1 MERKDFKTL
10 VQPYIKLDLIVM
22 VVISL
27 IVLYLKLWAGVAC
40 LVAVVFVSI
49 YHAKIAAVQTEKQI
63 AEIKSNL
70 TQENDEITRNF
81 IDTCPIYM
89 CISNI
94 NGDVTWSNE
103 GFRNEITSEDSIA
116 EIIDSKILKKLFEQE
131 QYEAIITY
139 KESRYKLTA
148 STQDESGHSK
158 RMIYFENVTAAEIVR
173 DKFKDSRPAFAL
185 INVDNYD
192 ELMAASPVEKQS
204 VIVAEIETMLREWA
218 ATLNASLTRYR
229 SNRYILF
236 CEHKEIDAML
246 KDNFSIMEKIHEV
259 ETEADFPTTLSIGI
273 GVDAATLAE
282 LDTYAYQALDL
293 ALGRGGDQ
301 VVIKRSSDDIEYFGG
316 SLSNVERRNKGK
328 SRIMAHA
335 LVQLIHDADK
345 VLVMGHVR
353 PDLDSFGSAIG
364 VAALAQAAKK
374 KAYIVL
380 NEPNEAIE
388 LAYQAARETG
398 RFEFINGE
406 MANALAMRET
416 LLVIVDTHIGP
427 MCEEQSLLD
436 RCKKLVVID
445 HHRKSANAIENT
457 MLTYMEP
464 FASSASEQVCEM
476 IQYAG
481 NNFEFEK
488 FEMDALLAGITLDT
502 KNFTQN
508 TGARTFESA
517 SWLRRNGADMRNV
530 MNFFKMRLDFFQ
542 KKVNMIASAEILNN
556 GYAIAYTKESDE
568 SMQVLTAQAAD
579 ELLEMRGVNAV
590 FVAGALTNGKTT
602 VSARSNGLINVQVM
616 MEHFG
621 GGGHINIAA
630 AQFEQTPELAIQEV
644 IKYLREEKLI

>member
-10 VQPYIKLDLIVM
+10 VQPYIRLDLIVM
-22 VVISL
+22 VAISL
-27 IVLYLKLWAGVAC
+27 VVLYLKLWVGVAC
-40 LVAVVFVSI
+40 LVAVLIVNI
-49 YHAKIAAVQTEKQI
+49 YHSKITAAKTEKQI

-70 TQENDEITRNF
+70 TRENDEITRNF
-81 IDTCPIYM
+81 IDTCPIFM
-89 CISNI
+89 CISDI
-94 NGDVTWSNE
+94 AGTVSWSNE
-103 GFRNEITSEDSIA
+103 GFRNEITSEDTIA
-116 EIIDSKILKKLFEQE
+116 GIIDEATLKKLFEKDQF
-131 QYEAIITY
+131 
-139 KESRYKLTA
+139 ESIVDYNDARYKVSA
-148 STQDESGHSK
+148 SSQDESGHSK

-173 DKFKDSRPAFAL
+173 DKFRDSRTAFVL

-204 VIVAEIETMLREWA
+204 VIVAEIETLLREWA
-218 ATLNASLTRYR
+218 ASIDASLTRYR
-229 SNRYILF
+229 SNRFILI
-236 CEHKEIDAML
+236 CEHRQIEAMR
-246 KDNFSIMEKIHEV
+246 KDKFSIMEKIHEV
-259 ETEADFPTTLSIGI
+259 ETEADFPTTLSMGI
-273 GVDAATLAE
+273 GVEAANLAE

-301 VVIKRSSDDIEYFGG
+301 VVIKKSGDDIEYYGG

-335 LVQLIHDADK
+335 LIQLINDADK
-345 VLVMGHVR
+345 VLVMGHAR

-380 NEPNEAIE
+380 NEPNEAID
-388 LAYQAARETG
+388 LAYQAARETN
-398 RFEFINGE
+398 RFEFINSE
-406 MANALAMRET
+406 MANALAQRET

-427 MCEEQSLLD
+427 MCEDETLLEN
-436 RCKKLVVID
+436 CKKLVVID
-445 HHRKSANAIENT
+445 HHRKSASAIENT
-457 MLTYMEP
+457 LLTYMEP
-464 FASSASEQVCEM
+464 FASSSSEQVCEM

-481 NNFEFEK
+481 SHFEFEK

-517 SWLRRNGADMRNV
+517 SWLRRKGADMRNV
-530 MNFFKMRLDFFQ
+530 MNFFKMRLDFYQ

-556 GYAIAYTKESDE
+556 GFAIAYTKDQDD

-590 FVAGALTNGKTT
+590 FVAGLLTNGKTT
-602 VSARSNGLINVQVM
+602 VSARSTGKINVQVM

-621 GGGHINIAA
+621 GGGHINVAA
-630 AQFEQTPELAIQEV
+630 AQFEEAPELAIQDIV
-644 IKYLREEKLI
+644 KYLREEKLI